1 MRPET
6 SIPLTLEEHRQLSLE
21 IRAARVRM
29 RELCDVVV
37 GVYGPNNRAAFS
49 FLRLTDAMDRLCQN
63 LQTQVS
69 QDYPGPDVD
78 DLYP

>member
-1 MRPET
+1 MHPET
-6 SIPLTLEEHRQLSLE
+6 SSPLTLEEHRQLSLE
-21 IRAARVRM
+21 IRAARARM

-37 GVYGPNNRAAFS
+37 GVYGPNNRAGFS
-49 FLRLTDAMDRLCQN
+49 FLRMMDDMDRLCQN

-78 DLYP
+78 HLYL